1 MTRSNESYIIA
12 LIEIHAKACQ
22 MRKNRLF
29 LFGLVLILI
38 FFAMINPLCTA
49 ALGLIIGSTFLIYVV
64 IYMLSGIAGYFEK
77 EESQIKIAW
86 APEIYL
92 SNSTDL
98 IKAIVILG
106 LSIAGLIILWTVVV
120 HHPWLYPY
128 LKDQGII

>member
-1 MTRSNESYIIA
+1 
-12 LIEIHAKACQ
+12 

-38 FFAMINPLCTA
+38 FFAMIDPLNTA
-49 ALGLIIGSTFLIYVV
+49 VLGLIVGTAFLIYVT
-64 IYMLSGIAGYFEK
+64 IYMLAGIAGYFEK
-77 EESQIKIAW
+77 EESLIKIAW

-92 SNSTDL
+92 SNITDL

-106 LSIAGLIILWTVVV
+106 LSIAGLIMLWTVVA

-128 LKDQGII
+128 LKDLGII

>member
-1 MTRSNESYIIA
+1 
-12 LIEIHAKACQ
+12 

-38 FFAMINPLCTA
+38 FFAMVSPLNTA
-49 ALGLIIGSTFLIYVV
+49 AFGLIIGTTFLIYVA
-64 IYMLSGIAGYFEK
+64 ISMLAGIAGYFDN

-92 SNSTDL
+92 SNITDL

-106 LSIAGLIILWTVVV
+106 LSIAGLIMLWTVVA

-128 LKDQGII
+128 LKSQGII

>member
-1 MTRSNESYIIA
+1 
-12 LIEIHAKACQ
+12 

-38 FFAMINPLCTA
+38 FFALIDPLNTA
-49 ALGLIIGSTFLIYVV
+49 VLGLIIGTLFLIYVA
-64 IYMLSGIAGYFEK
+64 ICMLAGIAGYFEK

-92 SNSTDL
+92 SNITDL

-106 LSIAGLIILWTVVV
+106 LSIAGLIILWTVVA

-128 LKDQGII
+128 LKSQGII